1 MDLAPVRVAKAME
14 VQATVSVRASFYIHS
29 SKVDYSHLLL
39 LVTNRTDDFTY
50 HFGGKDSSGKSGKG
64 SSKSG
69 KGSGKSGKGSGKSGK
84 ARRVYDGKDHGEHGY
99 YHALRKRS

>member
-1 MDLAPVRVAKAME
+1 MHRSIFTQVKLI
-14 VQATVSVRASFYIHS
+14 THIYY
-29 SKVDYSHLLL
+29 YS
-39 LVTNRTDDFTY
+39 DDFTY
-50 HFGGKDSSGKSGKG
+50 HFGGKGSSGKSGKG